1 MTTFFIFEAIRKK
14 EHGTMLGVHMNLQPV
29 LISEHSE
36 LFELLVVQVK
46 SKGRDI
52 RVMTGYGPQ
61 ENPNPDQ
68 TMPFFSKL
76 EEEIISA
83 KLANKSIIIQ
93 MDANS
98 KLGKNIHPL
107 DPKDQSPNGAVLA
120 SIVERNDLIVVN
132 TLQDKCKGVI
142 TRRRTMEEVVEESV
156 IDFLII
162 SVDIMN
168 DLKELVIDEG
178 KEHALTKITHQKKG
192 VKLVT
197 SDHNVLL
204 SKFRLPVEVS
214 MKKERV
220 EIFNFRNKA
229 NQEMFKAATSKTTKL
244 SEVFDTNEDINTQT
258 KKFLKRLDKI
268 LHRCFKKVRVGGKK
282 PSEYEK
288 LYGKWVEVRHLEDDQ
303 SKEKSKHLE
312 TELADKYAENIFEKI
327 QDEISGMCSEEGAI
341 NSGKLWKLKK
351 KLHKNY
357 RDPPTAMKDS
367 QGNLITEKAE
377 ILVETTKYYS
387 KVLEN

>member
-1 MTTFFIFEAIRKK
+1 MI
-14 EHGTMLGVHMNLQPV
+14 GVHMNLNPV

-36 LFELLVVQVK
+36 LFEMIVVQVK

-52 RVMTGYGPQ
+52 RIMTGYGPQ
-61 ENPNPDQ
+61 ENPNPDL

-132 TLQDKCKGVI
+132 TLQNKCKGVI
-142 TRRRTMEEVVEESV
+142 TRRRCMEDAVEESV

-168 DLKELVIDEG
+168 DLKELIIDEE
-178 KEHALTKITHQKKG
+178 KEHALTKMTHHKKG

-204 SKFRLPVEVS
+204 SKFRIPVEVNTD
-214 MKKERV
+214 KERV
-220 EIFNFRNKA
+220 EIFNFRNKT
-229 NQEMFKAATSKTTKL
+229 NQKIFTEATSNTTKL
-244 SEVFDTNEDINTQT
+244 SEVFETNEDINTQT
-258 KKFLKRLDKI
+258 KKFLKRLDKTVN
-268 LHRCFKKVRVGGKK
+268 RCFKKVRISGKK

-288 LYGKWVEVRHLEDDQ
+288 LYGKWVEVRHLEDDENKQ
-303 SKEKSKHLE
+303 KSKDLE
-312 TELADKYAENIFEKI
+312 AELADKYAKTKFEKI
-327 QDEISGMCSEEGAI
+327 QEEISGMCSEEEAK
-341 NSGKLWKLKK
+341 NSGKLWQLKK
-351 KLHKNY
+351 NY
-357 RDPPTAMKDS
+357 
-367 QGNLITEKAE
+367 IIIIE
-377 ILVETTKYYS
+377 IHPQP
-387 KVLEN
+387 